1 MLPGG
6 AQQHNQH
13 PPPFWDRNDRG
24 FAPTG
29 AGAPSS
35 FGPSPCLI
43 HASAWKEDPANFVL
57 TEFSEVHARLW
68 GSGFRRTFKVRPYLR
83 TRTKEIRER
92 VLFPL
97 VAAFGVPGRQRPCS
111 LSPARA
117 YPGWRLPMGSLS
129 SDGCPSPGGARSDG
143 GRGDRTL
150 DDSLCAI
157 GGTAHASPRR
167 HGCRDHFSRARDSIH
182 DEYSAVRAPYCN
194 AFCSVHSIA
203 YSFAYCI
210 TYSFAYC
217 IAYCFLLGIAVP
229 LGGGRAR
236 LLESSRNFAFP
247 EF

>member
-1 MLPGG
+1 M
-6 AQQHNQH
+6 AQ
-13 PPPFWDRNDRG
+13 RRG
-24 FAPTG
+24 SGTLAASAPLL
-29 AGAPSS
+29 A
-35 FGPSPCLI
+35 LI
-43 HASAWKEDPANFVL
+43 HRSAWKGCSANFVL

-68 GSGFRRTFKVRPYLR
+68 GSGCRRTFEVRPFLR
-83 TRTKEIRER
+83 ARTKEQRER
-92 VLFPL
+92 VLLPL
-97 VAAFGVPGRQRPCS
+97 VAAFGVPGRQRPCG
-111 LSPARA
+111 LYPARA

-129 SDGCPSPGGARSDG
+129 SDGSPSPGGARSDG

-194 AFCSVHSIA
+194 TFCSVHSIA
-203 YSFAYCI
+203 YCIAYCI
-210 TYSFAYC
+210 TYC
-217 IAYCFLLGIAVP
+217 IAYCFPLGIAVP

-236 LLESSRNFAFP
+236 LLESSRNFRFT